1 VHTQSS
7 LMKAAE
13 RPRRQTGA
21 TSSDPASNVA
31 ANEETPSSEVCGM
44 GGWVGGWEEPLG
56 VCVGGWV
63 VGGGGGGARAG
74 GRARRGVFFG
84 GGGGG
89 GGGGGPEW
97 VFKQRFQESVG

>member
-1 VHTQSS
+1 MHTQSS

-63 VGGGGGGARAG
+63 VGGGWASGCLSRGFRRAL
-74 GRARRGVFFG
+74 V
-84 GGGGG
+84 
-89 GGGGGPEW
+89 EL
-97 VFKQRFQESVG
+97 K